1 MFLRTAFIS
10 IVALAVSLSG
20 GAAPPEPAPPVISG
34 YVFPQNG
41 PLQPGQIDLSG
52 MTRINYAFAA
62 IRNGRMVIATA
73 DDPANLR
80 QLTSLRR
87 QNPSL
92 SVLISAGGWLGS
104 AAFSDVA
111 LTAKSR
117 AAFIQSA
124 MEILKSYDLDGL
136 DVDWEYPGLPGAGNR
151 FRKED
156 KQNFTLLLKEL
167 RERFTRESMH
177 IHKRLIL
184 TIAAG
189 AFDDYISH
197 TDMAHVQQYVD
208 QVNLMTYDYYEAG
221 DDPTTGNHAPLFTDP
236 ADPKKDS
243 ADATVRAFEAA
254 GVPAAKIV
262 LGVPFYGRMWQQV
275 ASINHGL
282 FQTGKPVPNGYAPY
296 NKIKETMLGHG
307 FTRYWDTQSNVP
319 YLYSEEKRIFVSYED
334 PQSLAAKASYVLT
347 HKLGGVMFWNYF
359 NDSSGEL
366 LGAIDRGLHAP
377 PAGQAIHK

>member
-1 MFLRTAFIS
+1 MFRTAFIP
-10 IVALAVSLSG
+10 IVAFAVSLSG
-20 GAAPPEPAPPVISG
+20 VAAPPGPAPLVIAG

-41 PLQPGQIDLSG
+41 PLQPGPIDPHG

-73 DDPANLR
+73 DDPSNLR

-92 SVLISAGGWLGS
+92 SVLISVGGWLGS

-117 AAFIQSA
+117 AVFIQSA
-124 MEILKSYDLDGL
+124 MEIQKSYDLDGL
-136 DVDWEYPGLPGAGNR
+136 DVDWEYPGLPGTGNR
-151 FRKED
+151 FRSED
-156 KQNFTLLLKEL
+156 KRNFTLLLKEL
-167 RERFTRESMH
+167 RERFARESMQT
-177 IHKRLIL
+177 HKSLIL

-197 TDMAHVQQYVD
+197 TEMARVQLYID

-236 ADPKKDS
+236 TDPKKDS

-275 ASINHGL
+275 ASVNHGL

-296 NKIKETMLGHG
+296 NVIKETMLGHG

-319 YLYSEEKRIFVSYED
+319 YLYSEEKQVFVSYED
-334 PQSLAAKASYVLT
+334 PQSLAVKGNYVLT
-347 HKLGGVMFWNYF
+347 HKLGGVMFWSYF

-366 LGAIDRGLHAP
+366 LGAIDQSLQAPHATKT
-377 PAGQAIHK
+377 IHK